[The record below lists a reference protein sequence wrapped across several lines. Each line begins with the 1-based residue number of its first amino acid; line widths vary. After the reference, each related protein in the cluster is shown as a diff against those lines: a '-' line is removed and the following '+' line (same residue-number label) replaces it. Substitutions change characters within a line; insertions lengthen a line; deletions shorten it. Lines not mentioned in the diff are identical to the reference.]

1 MPSEIK
7 NLITSFVDAMPI
19 STHFTSSTHSI
30 SSIKKFIQSVP
41 QLMSVVPN
49 MDTELDGFIQR
60 IMTALLEIRAA
71 FTFDPISFISF
82 DDTKFFSVVTMLRTG
97 LRNTVFTDNEIALL
111 SGIYILQTANG
122 VESNVFPV
130 YCQGLRDEFNKTHPY
145 EVGICDRTLTKLG
158 SQIL

>member
-1 MPSEIK
+1 M
-7 NLITSFVDAMPI
+7 
-19 STHFTSSTHSI
+19 
-30 SSIKKFIQSVP
+30 SSIKKFIRSVP

-60 IMTALLEIRAA
+60 IMTGLLEIRAA

-122 VESNVFPV
+122 VESNVSLYTYKNQHSHMTQLICYGII
-130 YCQGLRDEFNKTHPY
+130 YCLNYITE
-145 EVGICDRTLTKLG
+145 
-158 SQIL
+158 